1 MARDHARIKIDIWAD
16 DDFGTLSHSA
26 QWLYLYLLSSPTLNF
41 AGVTDYRPARIS
53 GRSPSLTAELVEEYA
68 AELEAG
74 EYIIVD
80 RKTEQV
86 LIRSF
91 VKHDG
96 LLRSPNMAKAL
107 TKEYLRIE
115 SRTLR
120 AVLVGQ
126 LLTLQEQSPELKG
139 WAFLGDVLAN
149 RSITPAEAFE
159 EMGTTHRETHQ
170 ETLPNP
176 SAKGSPK
183 GSGKGSG
190 TPVLLSSSPP
200 VLPNSRSKREPFR
213 SREIDPPTR
222 FDEFWNRYPRKVG
235 KDKARTAYES
245 ACNRA
250 DEQTVIDGA
259 IRLAADP
266 NLPERQFIPHP
277 TTWLNRGGW
286 DDEPYPPRTS
296 DQRPNRV
303 QQNAEVVRQM
313 AAKEQQQRLEIEQ

>member
-26 QWLYLYLLSSPTLNF
+26 QWLYLYLLSSPALNF
-41 AGVTDYRPARIS
+41 AGITDYRPARIS
-53 GRSPSLTAELVEEYA
+53 GRSPSLTAEDVEEMA
-68 AELEAG
+68 RELEAG
-74 EYIIVD
+74 EYIVVD
-80 RKTEQV
+80 RKVELV

-107 TKEYLRIE
+107 AKEYLRIE

-126 LLTLQEQSPELKG
+126 LLSLQEQSPELKG
-139 WAFLGDVLAN
+139 WGYLGDVLSN
-149 RSITPAEAFE
+149 RSLTPAEAFE
-159 EMGTTHRETHQ
+159 ELNG
-170 ETLPNP
+170 TLPNG
-176 SAKGSPK
+176 SGKGSPK

-190 TPVLLSSSPP
+190 TPVLLSSSRP

-213 SREIDPPTR
+213 SAATTADR
-222 FDEFWNRYPRKVG
+222 FDEFWNHFPRKVG

-245 ACNRA
+245 ACKRA
-250 DEQTVIDGA
+250 DEETILQGA
-259 IRLAADP
+259 IRFANDP
-266 NLPERQFIPHP
+266 NLPEKQFIPHP

-286 DDEPYPPRTS
+286 DDEPLPPRTDGRGPS
-296 DQRPNRV
+296 RL
-303 QQNAEVVRQM
+303 QQNMEVVRRM
-313 AAKEQQQRLEIEQ
+313 AAREQQARLEIAQ

>member
-41 AGVTDYRPARIS
+41 AGITDYRPARIS
-53 GRSPSLTAELVEEYA
+53 GRSPSLTAEDVEEMA
-68 AELEAG
+68 RELEAG
-74 EYIIVD
+74 EYIVVD
-80 RKTEQV
+80 RKVELV

-107 TKEYLRIE
+107 AKEYLRIE

-126 LLTLQEQSPELKG
+126 LLSLQEQSPELKG
-139 WAFLGDVLAN
+139 WAYLGDVLAN
-149 RSITPAEAFE
+149 RSLTPAEAFE
-159 EMGTTHRETHQ
+159 EMSG
-170 ETLPNP
+170 TLPNH
-176 SAKGSPK
+176 SEKGSSK

-200 VLPNSRSKREPFR
+200 VLLNSRSKREPFR
-213 SREIDPPTR
+213 SDETTADR
-222 FDEFWNRYPRKVG
+222 FDEFWNHFPRKVG
-235 KDKARTAYES
+235 KDKARTAYAS
-245 ACNRA
+245 ARKRA
-250 DEQTVIDGA
+250 TEETIVQGA
-259 IRLAADP
+259 IRFANDP
-266 NLPERQFIPHP
+266 NLPEKQFIPHP

-286 DDEPYPPRTS
+286 DDEPLPPRT
-296 DQRPNRV
+296 DGRGPTRL
-303 QQNAEVVRQM
+303 QQNMQVAQRAWER
-313 AAKEQQQRLEIEQ
+313 EQGQTRLEIEH